1 MTTIRLLT
9 ESGNNLAKEDG
20 SLLLTEALAS
30 DLTSEATLAPNLTA
44 EIALEASLGATASLE
59 SALTDGITVAAAL
72 SAESSLVGD
81 IEVIKGFVAEIISEA
96 SLAADLTNTISVQ
109 SELSAETAIAFD
121 LSTSIELSAALE
133 SMPES
138 FGEITNEI
146 LAQADLASDSSLNT
160 DLSTEITLESIAS
173 AQADFEGSVSTSI
186 LAAADLAADATVSAD
201 LYTEI
206 DLFSAYISESNLVS
220 ANLTA
225 RIDAET
231 QLQAEQTL
239 EGLLGSMV
247 FTDASIASDSE
258 VSANLTA
265 QITLAS
271 AVAAIA
277 EASAVLD
284 TEIRL
289 EATVSASSSL
299 VADLTTVISLA
310 SQPTVD
316 TSLSSGV
323 TTSILAAAEL
333 NANPIFA
340 AELNTSIN
348 ALTALISVANIV
360 DASLTVYR
368 TDPAYHSRS
377 DQIYL
382 AELQAYDP
390 STSSVITWRFS
401 SGTGYSNGSTFYA
414 PRIEQPA
421 TFSRSMSGGIG
432 GRTSTSYGELTLINN
447 DGGLNALADDYF
459 DGRTLTLKRGSASQ
473 PYSSFSTLLVATV
486 ETVAMERERVSV
498 RLRDKTIALDAP
510 FSAVKY
516 AGSNV
521 LPAGIEGTADD
532 IKDQYKPRIFGRIAL
547 MQPVLVNTSKLIYQ
561 VNNGSV
567 DAVLN
572 VFDAGAYLSKGNDYT
587 SQADMEANAPSS
599 GYWRAWPAGG
609 CFRIG
614 SSPYGQIA
622 VSVAEKWDYTQNSA
636 AGLIQRILTEK
647 GYTSADWVAADFTAL
662 NQKNV
667 AGLGILVEDGETTG
681 ALIDRICQSIGA
693 WWGFDAIGKFRVAR
707 FDAPSGTPVATITN
721 NDILEVERQPES
733 QMPLYRAT
741 VQADKNYSVTDKKS
755 LAGVVPD
762 NRSNWISQAT
772 RDQKTEDV
780 AVKTARLLAEEASF
794 DSDLNGIAIAAAES
808 ARRLSLYSSRR
819 DVVTLTIADPASRYS
834 TLDLGSLVSLK
845 TNRLGYGA
853 GRLMTV
859 TSVQANYQTSEMDLT
874 LWG

>member
-20 SLLLTEALAS
+20 SLLLTEALAA
-30 DLTSEATLAPNLTA
+30 DLSSVAT
-44 EIALEASLGATASLE
+44 LE
-59 SALTDGITVAAAL
+59 SALTDGITVAAVL
-72 SAESSLVGD
+72 SAESSFVGD
-81 IEVIKGFVAEIISEA
+81 IEVIKGFVAEILTES
-96 SLAADLTNTISVQ
+96 SLAADLTNTISV
-109 SELSAETAIAFD
+109 STELTAESTCAFD
-121 LSTSIELSAALE
+121 LSTTIELAAALE
-133 SMPES
+133 SSSES
-138 FGEITNEI
+138 FAELTNEI
-146 LAQADLASDSSLNT
+146 LAQTDLVSESSLNS
-160 DLSTEITLESIAS
+160 DLSTEITLEAIAS
-173 AQADFEGSVSTSI
+173 SQANAEGDISTSI
-186 LAAADLAADATVSAD
+186 LAAAELAVDSTISAD

-220 ANLTA
+220 ADLSASIN
-225 RIDAET
+225 AEA

-247 FTDASIASDSE
+247 YTDASIASDAQL
-258 VSANLTA
+258 SANLTA
-265 QITLAS
+265 QITLAA
-271 AVAAIA
+271 AVAAVA

-289 EATVSASSSL
+289 EATVSVSSAL
-299 VADLTTVISLA
+299 TADLTTVISLA
-310 SQPTVD
+310 SQPAVES
-316 TSLSSGV
+316 SLNSGV

-333 NANPIFA
+333 NSNPVFA

-360 DASLTVYR
+360 DASLLVYR
-368 TDPAYHSRS
+368 IDPAYSPRS

-390 STSSVITWRFS
+390 ATSSVVTWRFS
-401 SGTGYSNGSTFYA
+401 SGTGYSNGSVFYA

-498 RLRDKTIALDAP
+498 RLRDKTISLDTP
-510 FSAVKY
+510 FSTVKY
-516 AGSNV
+516 AGNNV

-532 IKDQYKPRIFGRIAL
+532 IKDNYKPRIFGRIAL

-572 VFDAGAYLSKGNDYT
+572 VFDAGAYLSKGTDYA
-587 SQADMEANAPSS
+587 SQADMEANAPTS

-614 SSPYGQIA
+614 SSPYGQIS

-636 AGLIQRILTEK
+636 AGLIQRILIEK
-647 GYTSADWVAADFTAL
+647 GFTSADWVASDFSVL

-681 ALIDRICQSIGA
+681 ALIDRICQSVGA
-693 WWGFDAIGKFRVAR
+693 WWGFDALGKFRVAR
-707 FDAPSGTPVATITN
+707 FDAPAGTPVATITN
-721 NDILEVERQPES
+721 NEILELERQPES

-755 LAGVVPD
+755 LAGIVPD
-762 NRSNWISQAT
+762 NRSNWISQST
-772 RDQKTEDV
+772 RDQKAENV
-780 AVKTARLLAEEASF
+780 SVKTARLLAEEASF
-794 DSDLNGIAIAAAES
+794 ESDLNGIAIAAAES

-834 TLDLGSLVSLK
+834 TLDLGSVVSIK
-845 TNRLGYGA
+845 TNRLGYEA

>member
-9 ESGNNLAKEDG
+9 ESGNPLTKEDSG
-20 SLLLTEALAS
+20 YLLTEALAADLSCESTLGS
-30 DLTSEATLAPNLTA
+30 DLTAEITAIASLGTESVFSGDLEVIPGFVAECQVQSSIQADLTA
-44 EIALEASLGATASLE
+44 EIACDAVLE
-59 SALTDGITVAAAL
+59 SV
-72 SAESSLVGD
+72 S
-81 IEVIKGFVAEIISEA
+81 
-96 SLAADLTNTISVQ
+96 
-109 SELSAETAIAFD
+109 
-121 LSTSIELSAALE
+121 ALE
-133 SMPES
+133 S
-138 FGEITNEI
+138 
-146 LAQADLASDSSLNT
+146 
-160 DLSTEITLESIAS
+160 DLSNEITLESTLDANSGLSGDLANEILTAAEIATDPLLTAEISTEIVLAANAESS
-173 AQADFEGSVSTSI
+173 ASFDGSASTSI
-186 LAAADLAADATVSAD
+186 RLAAEISADAELTADLF
-201 LYTEI
+201 TEI
-206 DLFSAYISESNLVS
+206 DLFSAYIAEGNLVS
-220 ANLTA
+220 ADLTA
-225 RIDAET
+225 TITTEA
-231 QLQAEQTL
+231 QLSSQQTL
-239 EGLLGSMV
+239 QGLLGSIV
-247 FTDASIASDSE
+247 ELSSALSSDSTIS
-258 VSANLTA
+258 VDLTA
-265 QITLAS
+265 QILLAS
-271 AVAAIA
+271 AVSAV
-277 EASAVLD
+277 ASASADLQ
-284 TEIRL
+284 TSIRL
-289 EATVSASSSL
+289 EASATATSAL
-299 VADLTTVISLA
+299 TADLTTVISLV
-310 SQPTVD
+310 SQPIATA
-316 TSLSSGV
+316 SISSDI
-323 TTSILAAAEL
+323 TASIQAAATL
-333 NANPIFA
+333 NANPVFA

-348 ALTALISVANIV
+348 ALTALIGVANIV
-360 DASLTVYR
+360 DASLSVYR
-368 TDPAYHSRS
+368 TEPVYPSRS

-421 TFSRSMSGGIG
+421 TFSRSMSGGVG

-510 FSAVKY
+510 FSTVKY
-516 AGSNV
+516 SGSNV

-572 VFDAGAYLSKGNDYT
+572 VFDAGAYLSKGTDYT

-622 VSVAEKWDYTQNSA
+622 ASVAEKWDYTQNSA

-681 ALIDRICQSIGA
+681 ALIDRICQSVGA
-693 WWGFDAIGKFRVAR
+693 WWGFDALGKFRVAR
-707 FDAPSGTPVATITN
+707 FDAPSGGPVATITN
-721 NDILEVERQPES
+721 DDILELERQPES

-772 RDQKTEDV
+772 RDQKTENV
-780 AVKTARLLAEEASF
+780 AVKTARLLAEEASY

-834 TLDLGSLVSLK
+834 TLDLGSVVSLK